1 MFLKAMPFLPQ
12 NLWLLQ
18 ARLSTTDFVQATYER
33 PPSPGATFR
42 ACDWTSASHDFGLI
56 LAEYAQ
62 TDSSDASLIDSFV
75 AFRFLVRRRVNMK
88 TCQYSLGFGW
98 APASPG
104 FVCLSRQIE
113 EVLHFNVD
121 VILLMWSHDISCAF
135 LHVYKTQSHTHTCA
149 LCK

>member
-62 TDSSDASLIDSFV
+62 THDSSDASLIDSFV
-75 AFRFLVRRRVNMK
+75 AFRFLLARRRVNMK

-121 VILLMWSHDISCAF
+121 VILLIWSHVLSYMSIR
-135 LHVYKTQSHTHTCA
+135 HSHTHMHT
-149 LCK
+149 L